1 MAYFKLAE
9 RYESFLR
16 THGEKASGADWSS
29 PSERET
35 RLEVMLDLLEG
46 DASPHIDLLDVACG
60 SGDMLRYIRS
70 NRAQQH
76 PLSRNR
82 RSVAALDLA
91 RAKFPDGAFSEI
103 DLARASDQSVDT
115 LATDYAIINGL
126 FTVKGPLSDDD
137 MWSLLRH
144 VIGRLWGVVRKGIAF
159 NVMSKLAE
167 FERAD
172 LFRASF
178 DELAEILDPD
188 RRSKSGISSGLQPR

>member
-9 RYESFLR
+9 RYKSFLR

-29 PSERET
+29 PTEREV

-46 DASPHIDLLDVACG
+46 DASPRIDVLDVGCG

-76 PLSRNR
+76 IRYHGIDV
-82 RSVAALDLA
+82 SVAALDLA

-103 DLARASDQSVDT
+103 DLAPASDQSIDT

-126 FTVKGPLSDDD
+126 FTAKGPLSEAD

-144 VIGRLWGVVRKGIAF
+144 VIARLWGVVRKGIAF
-159 NVMSKLAE
+159 NVMSK
-167 FERAD
+167 RA
-172 LFRASF
+172 
-178 DELAEILDPD
+178 
-188 RRSKSGISSGLQPR
+188 KSEKR